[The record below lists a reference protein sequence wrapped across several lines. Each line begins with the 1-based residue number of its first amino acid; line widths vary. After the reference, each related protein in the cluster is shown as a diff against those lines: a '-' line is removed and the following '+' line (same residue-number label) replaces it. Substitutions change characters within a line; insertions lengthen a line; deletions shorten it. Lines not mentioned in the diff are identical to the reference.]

1 MRLVLCDFG
10 PKYVFRLSKNA
21 FRCPKTC
28 FGRPKFI
35 FGVKKRVSGVEKR
48 VLDAQNVFSVSKN
61 AFWASKNTFWA
72 GNLAVHVE
80 QRNFRFRGWECDFRI
95 PRAIPDRLMQVS
107 FLYASSGVILG
118 QNTFSCRKIMIF

>member
-1 MRLVLCDFG
+1 MRLVSCDFG
-10 PKYVFRLSKNA
+10 PKYVFRLSRNA
-21 FRCPKTC
+21 FRCPKTR

-107 FLYASSGVILG
+107 SLYASSGAILG
-118 QNTFSCRKIMIF
+118 QNTFSCRKNDDF